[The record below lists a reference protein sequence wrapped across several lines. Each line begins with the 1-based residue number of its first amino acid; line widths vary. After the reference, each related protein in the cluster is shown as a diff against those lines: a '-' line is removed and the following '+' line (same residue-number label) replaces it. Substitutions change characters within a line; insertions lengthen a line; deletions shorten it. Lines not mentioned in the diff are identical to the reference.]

1 MTEMVV
7 VQKPFFPLIEILEGH
22 NKYLNCLCFLGLI
35 TQQSGMVIRQSCL
48 FSAELIR
55 I

>member
-22 NKYLNCLCFLGLI
+22 SKYFNCLCFLGLI
-35 TQQSGMVIRQSCL
+35 TQQSGMVMRQSCL

>member
-7 VQKPFFPLIEILEGH
+7 VQKLFFPLIEILEGH
-22 NKYLNCLCFLGLI
+22 NKYFNCLCFLGLI

>member
-7 VQKPFFPLIEILEGH
+7 VQKPFLPLIEILEGH
-22 NKYLNCLCFLGLI
+22 NKNFNCLCFLGLI
-35 TQQSGMVIRQSCL
+35 TQQSGMVIRQSYL
-48 FSAELIR
+48 FFAELIR

>member
-1 MTEMVV
+1 MTEKDV
-7 VQKPFFPLIEILEGH
+7 VQKPFFPRIEILEGH
-22 NKYLNCLCFLGLI
+22 NKYFNCLCFLGLI